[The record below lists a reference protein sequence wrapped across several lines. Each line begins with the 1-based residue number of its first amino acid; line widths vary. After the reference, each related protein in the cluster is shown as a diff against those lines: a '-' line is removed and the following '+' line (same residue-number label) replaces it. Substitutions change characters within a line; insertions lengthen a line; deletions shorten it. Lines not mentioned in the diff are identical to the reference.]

1 MRPRSVSSLATLA
14 YEQLYEN
21 YERRKKK
28 ERKEDERAEK
38 KRARAVG
45 EGERTI

>member
-21 YERRKKK
+21 YERRNKKK
-28 ERKEDERAEK
+28 NGEKEESIEH
-38 KRARAVG
+38 
-45 EGERTI
+45 ELNQ